1 MGKRLIS
8 FFVITAG
15 IFLVGSAVFLTCFNI
30 WDNSRAGETAG
41 NVLKQIEK
49 AENPKKNSDNA
60 IPDYVLNPK
69 MDMPVIVI
77 DGHRYIGTVDLPVL
91 DIKLPVMEEWS
102 YPNMRTAPC
111 RYKGSAYLNNM
122 IICGHNYASHLGR
135 LQNLRQGDS
144 VIFTDVDGNEFK
156 YTVKNIELLSKTA
169 VEEMESGIWD
179 LTLFT
184 CTVDGQTR
192 VTVRCSKK

>member
-8 FFVITAG
+8 FFVIATG
-15 IFLVGSAVFLTCFNI
+15 IFLVGSAVFLTGFNL

-41 NVLKQIEK
+41 NVLKQIEQ
-49 AENPKKNSDNA
+49 AENPKKNSDKA
-60 IPDYVLNPK
+60 IPDYILNPK
-69 MDMPVIVI
+69 MDMPVVVI

-135 LQNLRQGDS
+135 LQNLRQGDL

-156 YTVKNIELLSKTA
+156 YTVKDVELLSKTA

-184 CTVDGQTR
+184 CTLDGQTR